1 MRKAMA
7 FLVMAGV
14 LAAAPAM
21 ASGKG
26 SIRVDVNSDTAV
38 AGQKLPAGTY
48 TISWKSEGET
58 TKVVFKSGRTK
69 IEAQAKLEQREAASD
84 YDAVVSR
91 GANGSKAVAEVR
103 VEGKKDVLVFD
114 SQS

>member
-1 MRKAMA
+1 MEMTMRKAMA

-48 TISWKSEGET
+48 TISWKSEGEA

-69 IEAQAKLEQREAASD
+69 IEAQAKLEQRESASA

-103 VEGKKDVLVFD
+103 VEGKKDVLVF
-114 SQS
+114 

>member
-7 FLVMAGV
+7 AMLVMAGV
-14 LAAAPAM
+14 LAAGPAL

-26 SIRVDVNSDTAV
+26 SIRVDVNSETSV
-38 AGQKLPAGTY
+38 AGQKLPVGTY
-48 TISWKSEGET
+48 TISWKSDAGA
-58 TKVVFKSGRTK
+58 TKVVFKSGKTK
-69 IEAQAKLEQREAASD
+69 VEADAKLEQRDAASV

-103 VEGKKDVLVFD
+103 VEGKKEVLVF
-114 SQS
+114 